1 MANIQKVKSEEE
13 LDKVASLAYKIWNQ
27 HFVPIIG
34 QEQVDYMVD
43 KFQSVSAMAEQIK
56 SGYEYF
62 YLFEDGRER
71 AYLAIVPD
79 HESKK
84 MMISKIYVELE
95 SRGKGYG
102 LQLLEFVKKECR
114 HFGFKTIWLTVN
126 RFNHDTIEWYKR
138 HGLLITEE
146 VKADIGNG
154 FYMDDYIMELSI

>member
-13 LDKVASLAYKIWNQ
+13 LEKVASLAYKIWNQ

-34 QEQVDYMVD
+34 QEQVDYMVE
-43 KFQSVSAMAEQIK
+43 KFQSAPAIAEQIK

-62 YLFEDGRER
+62 YLSEDGGEK
-71 AYLAIVPD
+71 AYLAIIPD

-95 SRGKGYG
+95 SRGKGFG
-102 LQLLEFVKKECR
+102 LQLLEFVKKECGDL
-114 HFGFKTIWLTVN
+114 GFKTIWLTVN

-138 HGLLITEE
+138 HGFTITKE
-146 VKADIGNG
+146 VKADIGKG
-154 FYMDDYIMELSI
+154 FYMDDYIMELSV